1 MPYDRKFR
9 KFKRN
14 YKKTDSEDVDER
26 AEHFG
31 KMNIDFLPYT
41 KLHKTK
47 ELSKRIMKFSQLE
60 FRVKLMK

>member
-47 ELSKRIMKFSQLE
+47 ELSKRIMKFS
-60 FRVKLMK
+60 